1 MRSFQQ
7 IFNLAVDGV
16 VGKATWYK
24 MVYLYV
30 GVLQLA
36 ELVSKGQTYYAVQ
49 FQFPGNLA
57 EGDSGAEVEVL
68 QYMLSLLAQFSDTL
82 YAPAMDGVFGPVTDR
97 AVRTY
102 QNWAGIT
109 PNGLVDDR
117 TWNSIYDSFVTAS
130 YSLSRDTVR
139 AQSLGEDAVPVMASS
154 PPVQP
159 PDRWADTPRLG
170 QYQGS
175 PLNLGQADGRKNGQR
190 GVCV

>member
-1 MRSFQQ
+1 M
-7 IFNLAVDGV
+7 
-16 VGKATWYK
+16 
-24 MVYLYV
+24 
-30 GVLQLA
+30 LQLA

-82 YAPAMDGVFGPVTDR
+82 YAPAMDGQFGPVTGR

-109 PNGLVDDR
+109 PNGLVDER
-117 TWNSIYDSFVTAS
+117 TWNSIYDSFVTAN

-139 AQSLGEDAVPVMASS
+139 AQSLGADAIPVMASAA
-154 PPVQP
+154 PAQM
-159 PDRWADTPRLG
+159 PDRWASTPRLG
-170 QYQGS
+170 QYQGN
-175 PLNLGQADGRKNGQR
+175 PLDFGQTDAQRNGQR
-190 GVCV
+190 GVSA